1 LADQFVLTETH
12 GAVLLVTLNDPAT
25 RNALG
30 RPMVT
35 AILETLAAFEQ
46 DPKLKV
52 LVLTGTD
59 PAFCSGANV
68 REFRAEIEAREAAGP
83 PAPPRAW
90 EQFDPSFSSETT
102 GRRDPLDNREIVFR
116 LMASQKPSIAAVNGS
131 ATGLGHGLA
140 LCCDLRVASTKAQFV
155 ETFPRM
161 GIPPGDG
168 SAWILPRLIGMGNTL
183 RMQLTG
189 EPVGAEEAYRI
200 GLCNEVVPHENVVSA
215 SLELAAKIARWS
227 SYSLALN
234 KMLLRKGQQEN
245 FTEHLWEAQRALA
258 MARAGDAHKEGVRAF
273 LEKREPKFD

>member
-1 LADQFVLTETH
+1 MADDLVRSERH
-12 GAVLLVTLNDPAT
+12 GRVLLLTLNDPAT
-25 RNALG
+25 RNSLS

-35 AILETLAAFEQ
+35 ALLQALRDFEQ
-46 DPKLKV
+46 DAGVKV
-52 LVLTGTD
+52 LVLTGAD

-90 EQFDPSFSSETT
+90 EQFDPSFASATT
-102 GRRDPLDNREIVFR
+102 GRRDPLDNREIVYQ
-116 LMASQKPSIAAVNGS
+116 LMASQKPTIAAVNGP

-140 LCCDLRVASTKAQFV
+140 LCCDLRVASERATFA

-168 SAWILPRLIGMGNTL
+168 SAWILPRLIGMGATL
-183 RMQLTG
+183 KMQLTG
-189 EPVGAEEAYRI
+189 EPVAAAEAYRL
-200 GLCNEVVPHENVVSA
+200 GLCEEVVPHERLLPA
-215 SLELAAKIARWS
+215 ALELAGKIARWS

-234 KMLLRKGQQEN
+234 KILLRKAQHET

-258 MARAGDAHKEGVRAF
+258 LARASAAHKEGVRAF
-273 LEKREPKFD
+273 LEKREPEFD